1 MNESNQGQAN
11 PLSRVVIAPTI
22 GRVVWY
28 WPGKDGA
35 EAVVSLD
42 AEQPMKADVVFVHP
56 EQNEAGEFVVNLGV
70 VDHAGRHV
78 RRHNIPLVQRMDG
91 SPEWQLERCQWMPYQ
106 VGQARAN
113 IPASLVPAGVAGLAS
128 MPKDAAPIDTT
139 AGSPQR
145 SIG

>member
-1 MNESNQGQAN
+1 MNESNQQVQPV
-11 PLSRVVIAPTI
+11 PLSREVIAPTI

-35 EAVVSLD
+35 DAVVSLD

-78 RRHNIPLVQRMDG
+78 RRHNIPLVQGQFPSG
-91 SPEWQLERCQWMPYQ
+91 SSMEHCTWMPYQ
-106 VGQARAN
+106 LGQALAN
-113 IPASLVPAGVAGLAS
+113 IKVPLAEPIKASDEAAYSNAVAS
-128 MPKDAAPIDTT
+128 KSD
-139 AGSPQR
+139 
-145 SIG
+145 